1 MSHPEKA
8 RQTAALRLERIDR
21 KSFVT
26 QTARVSDVIL
36 TAALGAI
43 HPRVEKIEGQ
53 RRMHTDARVQC
64 GRRLPC
70 PVAHRADELAH
81 LPGGLQRHRTAVAGD
96 QIPIRREARH
106 FDLQPLHRGI
116 HIAHCA
122 ARRTLL
128 AHDVPWLE
136 SLPQFELHAARGE
149 RSEEHTS
156 ELQSHLN
163 LVCRLLLEKKK
174 KISM

>member
-81 LPGGLQRHRTAVAGD
+81 LPGGLQRHLTAVAGD
-96 QIPIRREARH
+96 RKPIRREPRPFTSH
-106 FDLQPLHRGI
+106 PPPPPTP
-116 HIAHCA
+116 IAH
-122 ARRTLL
+122 
-128 AHDVPWLE
+128 P
-136 SLPQFELHAARGE
+136 PP
-149 RSEEHTS
+149 
-156 ELQSHLN
+156 
-163 LVCRLLLEKKK
+163 
-174 KISM
+174 